1 SDLRPDAV
9 AGGGTEARSAGGAD
23 GEIATQ
29 EGARN
34 TPLVG
39 AARRVTPSVVSITVR
54 RPSTRSRSLLDQ
66 FFGSGEE
73 RYVPGL
79 GSGFAIDDEGHVL
92 TNAHVVEDAAE
103 IWVVEAG
110 GRIYRAEVIGSDE
123 LTDIAVLRIEPGR
136 VPAAPLGTSSD
147 LVVGEPALAVGNPF
161 GFDLAN
167 TEATVTSGVISGLG
181 RDIRSSGQRGV
192 LYADMVQTDASINPG
207 NSGGPLVNA
216 HGEVVGVNS
225 SILSRTGGSVGLGFA
240 IPIDR
245 ALRVAEELRRFG
257 RVRQPWV
264 GVDVASTT
272 TDSVVGLSVVRRVA
286 SPSPAAESGLRE
298 EDVVVSVDGR
308 RIDSPLD
315 WEIALLDA
323 GVGSRV
329 EVRVRRDGDERT
341 IPVRVEEVPSERA
354 DRVEVLQEGLRLV
367 TVDAAIAQERGL
379 TADRGALIVEIEPS
393 LRRATRMQEGDV
405 IVAVNRRRVNTAEDA
420 AELFR
425 SASAGRG
432 VVQVWLYRDGTQVAT
447 TFRVR

>member
-1 SDLRPDAV
+1 
-9 AGGGTEARSAGGAD
+9 
-23 GEIATQ
+23 
-29 EGARN
+29 
-34 TPLVG
+34 
-39 AARRVTPSVVSITVR
+39 VR
-54 RPSTRSRSLLDQ
+54 RGDR
-66 FFGSGEE
+66 
-73 RYVPGL
+73 VV
-79 GSGFAIDDEGHVL
+79 VL
-92 TNAHVVEDAAE
+92 TLD
-103 IWVVEAG
+103 
-110 GRIYRAEVIGSDE
+110 
-123 LTDIAVLRIEPGR
+123 
-136 VPAAPLGTSSD
+136 
-147 LVVGEPALAVGNPF
+147 
-161 GFDLAN
+161 
-167 TEATVTSGVISGLG
+167 
-181 RDIRSSGQRGV
+181 
-192 LYADMVQTDASINPG
+192 
-207 NSGGPLVNA
+207 
-216 HGEVVGVNS
+216 GEVVGVNS

-298 EDVVVSVDGR
+298 GDVVISVDGR

-315 WEIALLDA
+315 WEIALLDS

-329 EVRVRRDGDERT
+329 EVRVRRDGGERT

-354 DRVEVLQEGLRLV
+354 DRVEVLQGLRLV